1 MADPSPLL
9 PPVLLAEPETSDVDE
24 PQASLDSVV
33 ERTRNQRG
41 TASTMAFA
49 TQVLTYVTF
58 PSLHGPGMDTLTRQ
72 SEETKG
78 KRIEE
83 TKEN

>member
-1 MADPSPLL
+1 MDPVSSIHPCIVIK
-9 PPVLLAEPETSDVDE
+9 VLNLMLSRH
-24 PQASLDSVV
+24 SLVSTQ
-33 ERTRNQRG
+33 TRNQRG

-72 SEETKG
+72 SY
-78 KRIEE
+78 RIGIL
-83 TKEN
+83 NVQAPP